1 MRTSA
6 LLRNM
11 ALAVAALALGL
22 TCSDASAS
30 VHHEKALA
38 LHAAA
43 NTAPRHALHR
53 TVSISHGV
61 PGYQGPDE
69 YGYRWPGYI
78 YVPGKGI
85 VGESCNLPT
94 SACPNSERDVQ

>member
-1 MRTSA
+1 MGTSA
-6 LLRNM
+6 LLRNL

-22 TCSDASAS
+22 TCSDALAS
-30 VHHEKALA
+30 VHHEKGLT
-38 LHAAA
+38 LHEAT
-43 NTAPRHALHR
+43 NTAPRHGLHR
-53 TVSISHGV
+53 AVSVSHGA
-61 PGYQGPDE
+61 PGYQGPDGS
-69 YGYRWPGYI
+69 GYRWPGYI